1 MRELY
6 EIYDAVHEMILAEM
20 RAIVRHRLT
29 GSRKLFWEI
38 DETRSALLSLLEEA
52 ADSRD
57 LWLLLQIEREFMRL
71 DLEHIAHARENIRR
85 LRAGLRQINKA
96 IPMLDYV
103 DNPSGYH
110 WAGIFYTLS
119 EDLVGNSEL
128 PKDAMHRFFASHK
141 TRLENIRSGSD
152 HQNKTA
158 LLNARESNMDLA
170 KKLYMDLQRRALA
183 APEIREPAML
193 YRVDLQPKLAA

>member
-1 MRELY
+1 MRVST
-6 EIYDAVHEMILAEM
+6 EIYEDVCEMISTEM
-20 RAIVRHRLT
+20 RDIVRHRLT
-29 GSRKLFWEI
+29 GSKKLFWKIAEA
-38 DETRSALLSLLEEA
+38 RSNLLVLLKEA

-57 LWLLLQIEREFMRL
+57 SRLLLQIEREFMRL
-71 DLEHIAHARENIRR
+71 DLDHIAHARENIRR
-85 LRAGLRQINKA
+85 LRAGIRQIDRA

-103 DNPSGYH
+103 DNPSGYR

-119 EDLVGNSEL
+119 EDLVGNSGL

-158 LLNARESNMDLA
+158 LLQARESNMDLA
-170 KKLYMDLQRRALA
+170 KELYMELQRRALV

-193 YRVDLQPKLAA
+193 YRVEQQCKLVA